1 MSVFQDPSNSASV
14 PFKYPPSCED
24 VSKDGHHQRPGQ
36 QRRVFVRQRIREFE
50 RRGVAE
56 GSKWRHQKEE
66 GRPSH
71 GNASQEGRT
80 EDHPTLITQLP
91 PTCKLTSRVQ
101 SQGPCDQRAPVER
114 RVPSHDRS
122 LYRVPSS
129 QNPDQTRTYTHPDQ
143 GQGSSIPGQPP
154 EHHVPAAEA
163 RQLHAPARH
172 QSNQVRHRS
181 ASTSRGSNGPSKG
194 HHSFSSGSRSHV
206 CPEFHSKCSSA
217 YNEHQDQV
225 RRQTSS
231 QCGDRSSG
239 IVQRKAVHTRSD
251 PLLPVPA
258 VWTHNENM
266 PPRNIHL
273 RDLQRRTPNHS
284 MPTKA
289 HNRSSHATMQQL
301 QREAFNSFE
310 SLPSQEATCSGTGSK
325 TQQHQENPS
334 SNTTNQTIQQRL
346 SPNNGRLPK
355 SPASTTPR
363 TTYLSTTSKGSHS
376 TNDGCSY
383 NPAQLRRRNKQ
394 ELGTQTE
401 RPSRKTNTPTES
413 YEHASQQ
420 QQTELFQHPQSVS
433 NYTRRNRNHRDMQQ
447 TVRTALC
454 STRSAEAI
462 ISGPSESNKKHCSE
476 DALINTRTPRG
487 DHSGNVSAASQPV
500 HNLQSQS
507 CPDPDENSNG
517 DDTQTVLSTASVKI
531 VHWNAQGANTKL
543 GLIASEIKDK
553 EIDIMM
559 IQDTRLAARADGEP
573 PFRVLGYHT
582 YFRPSGDKCHGLLT
596 FVKNSIKSDDMDII
610 TIGDNTEV
618 LSVKIWING
627 VAYLI
632 HNLYRTKGEIDLGK
646 LFTSTTP
653 AIVGCD
659 INAHHHLW
667 GNSTNTAGRN
677 IVSQLENMDNY
688 VVLNADQ
695 QVTTTSGSSIDI
707 TIAHAR
713 IAARSTWEVLD
724 KLVSD
729 HFAVCTT
736 MHFDHIERDKFKPR
750 WLMERANWPAF
761 TSTIADLIQA
771 NTHTSDD
778 INIMAHNLT
787 ETLTKA
793 ANLHIP
799 KSKPGGPKR
808 KYWCYDPLVQ
818 TAKRRYNQAI
828 RSYKK
833 RKTDDSKLAMREAM
847 SSYAITCNRAKNDYW
862 NNWISEANGPITPRQ
877 LWSKIRRATGT
888 KQPEPRHPDP
898 VAKANGILTEFVQR
912 SASTN
917 LPSNTAPNQEH
928 EQRITNALD
937 IPSRADRPISA
948 MEVNRALK
956 GTRNSS
962 PGEDAITFSM
972 LRNCP
977 PQFIDLLA
985 ELFTRSLAQGQLPGT
1000 WKSAKIVPIPKK
1012 QPGSYRPISLLPV
1025 QSKLMERVILQRI
1038 RWIATPPH
1046 PRAMGFK
1053 PGSGTRDA
1061 VATLIHDISEAKHRS
1076 ARKQQGV
1083 AVFLDLKK
1091 AFEMVHRNTILNE
1104 LVTAGLS
1111 GNLLAWCGDFLTNR
1125 KAILAYQGSNSS
1137 PMEFENGTPQGS
1149 GLSPTFFNY
1158 AMNPFMNLK
1167 LPNGV
1172 KIITYADDIVI
1183 YCDNSN
1189 KQFKQIQLA
1198 LTAMEKTAASSGFH
1212 FAPEK
1217 TKAMW
1222 FSSRI
1227 NPDPQL
1233 ILNDLPIQW
1242 VNSFTYLGVVI
1253 DKGLRFHKHAQYLV
1267 DRVTNAVNA
1276 IRVLASL
1283 SGVNL
1288 SILRRIFNATVR
1300 PILDYGSEVFC
1311 LMSASSIKSLQTA
1324 QNTALKKCLG
1334 VDNWTATDNVHRE
1347 LNILPVA
1354 NRSELAQA
1362 KLAHNIIQNN
1372 THPLQQYIDS
1382 ELHPTHRRRNR
1393 LWGPRFA
1400 GALRKLSTP
1409 PATALRMS

>member
-14 PFKYPPSCED
+14 PFRYPPSCED

-36 QRRVFVRQRIREFE
+36 QRRVFVRQRIRKFE

-129 QNPDQTRTYTHPDQ
+129 QNPDQTRTYTHPDPS
-143 GQGSSIPGQPP
+143 QGSSISGQPP

-194 HHSFSSGSRSHV
+194 HHAFSSGSRSHV
-206 CPEFHSKCSSA
+206 CLEFHSKGSSA

-231 QCGDRSSG
+231 QCRDRSSG
-239 IVQRKAVHTRSD
+239 IVQCKAVHTRSD

-363 TTYLSTTSKGSHS
+363 TTYLSATSKGSHS
-376 TNDGCSY
+376 TNDGGSY

-401 RPSRKTNTPTES
+401 RPSRKTNAPTES

-420 QQTELFQHPQSVS
+420 QAHASSQQTELLQHPQSVS

-582 YFRPSGDKCHGLLT
+582 YFRPSGEKCHGLLT

-761 TSTIADLIQA
+761 TSTITDLIQA

-808 KYWCYDPLVQ
+808 KYWCHDPLV
-818 TAKRRYNQAI
+818 
-828 RSYKK
+828 
-833 RKTDDSKLAMREAM
+833 
-847 SSYAITCNRAKNDYW
+847 
-862 NNWISEANGPITPRQ
+862 
-877 LWSKIRRATGT
+877 
-888 KQPEPRHPDP
+888 
-898 VAKANGILTEFVQR
+898 
-912 SASTN
+912 
-917 LPSNTAPNQEH
+917 
-928 EQRITNALD
+928 
-937 IPSRADRPISA
+937 
-948 MEVNRALK
+948 
-956 GTRNSS
+956 
-962 PGEDAITFSM
+962 
-972 LRNCP
+972 
-977 PQFIDLLA
+977 
-985 ELFTRSLAQGQLPGT
+985 
-1000 WKSAKIVPIPKK
+1000 
-1012 QPGSYRPISLLPV
+1012 
-1025 QSKLMERVILQRI
+1025 
-1038 RWIATPPH
+1038 
-1046 PRAMGFK
+1046 
-1053 PGSGTRDA
+1053 
-1061 VATLIHDISEAKHRS
+1061 
-1076 ARKQQGV
+1076 
-1083 AVFLDLKK
+1083 
-1091 AFEMVHRNTILNE
+1091 
-1104 LVTAGLS
+1104 
-1111 GNLLAWCGDFLTNR
+1111 
-1125 KAILAYQGSNSS
+1125 
-1137 PMEFENGTPQGS
+1137 
-1149 GLSPTFFNY
+1149 
-1158 AMNPFMNLK
+1158 
-1167 LPNGV
+1167 
-1172 KIITYADDIVI
+1172 
-1183 YCDNSN
+1183 
-1189 KQFKQIQLA
+1189 
-1198 LTAMEKTAASSGFH
+1198 
-1212 FAPEK
+1212 
-1217 TKAMW
+1217 
-1222 FSSRI
+1222 
-1227 NPDPQL
+1227 
-1233 ILNDLPIQW
+1233 
-1242 VNSFTYLGVVI
+1242 
-1253 DKGLRFHKHAQYLV
+1253 
-1267 DRVTNAVNA
+1267 
-1276 IRVLASL
+1276 
-1283 SGVNL
+1283 
-1288 SILRRIFNATVR
+1288 
-1300 PILDYGSEVFC
+1300 
-1311 LMSASSIKSLQTA
+1311 
-1324 QNTALKKCLG
+1324 
-1334 VDNWTATDNVHRE
+1334 
-1347 LNILPVA
+1347 
-1354 NRSELAQA
+1354 
-1362 KLAHNIIQNN
+1362 
-1372 THPLQQYIDS
+1372 
-1382 ELHPTHRRRNR
+1382 
-1393 LWGPRFA
+1393 
-1400 GALRKLSTP
+1400 
-1409 PATALRMS
+1409 